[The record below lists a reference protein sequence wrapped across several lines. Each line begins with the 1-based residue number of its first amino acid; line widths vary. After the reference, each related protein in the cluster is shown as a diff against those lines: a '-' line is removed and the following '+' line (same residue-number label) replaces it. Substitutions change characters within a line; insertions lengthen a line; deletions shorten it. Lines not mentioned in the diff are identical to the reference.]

1 MKLKDVVIKVAKEVY
16 AALGAGY
23 DEGIYHN
30 AFKVEMRLQGISYES
45 EKPVQVTYRD
55 HNVGVLFADAYVWR
69 GKERVLVEFKATGSF
84 ASKAQKNPE
93 KLKEIA
99 QVEHYFKQ
107 LELPEDTAVL
117 LINFPFPATS
127 EPDIVEVR

>member
-1 MKLKDVVIKVAKEVY
+1 MKLRDVVIKVAKDVY
-16 AALGAGY
+16 TALGAGY

-30 AFKVEMRLQGISYES
+30 AFKVEMRLKGISYES
-45 EKPVQVTYRD
+45 EKPVQVKYKD

-69 GKERVLVEFKATGSF
+69 GKERVLIEFKATGSL
-84 ASKAQKNPE
+84 ADKAQKSPE

-107 LELPEDTAVL
+107 LELPKNTAVL
-117 LINFPFPATS
+117 LINFPFPATA
-127 EPDIVEVR
+127 EPDIVKVQ